1 MANCHGR
8 IVLTRYRSS
17 DEVRLST
24 QAAAGN
30 LAGNSD
36 AWLLN
41 ALNLFKKFPRF
52 EPSPG
57 HQDPFRRLA
66 HWSAAALKYQITHCL
81 YCSLFVLLRVSQCTE
96 FALRNQRIFALDMHL
111 ISKIR
116 PAMPLKWRSALTEL
130 RGLPPRTL
138 TQLFDIGGRQQNAAG
153 RHNGPS

>member
-41 ALNLFKKFPRF
+41 PLNLFKKFPRF
-52 EPSPG
+52 ESSPG
-57 HQDPFRRLA
+57 HQI
-66 HWSAAALKYQITHCL
+66 QIVTIHS
-81 YCSLFVLLRVSQCTE
+81 CSLFY
-96 FALRNQRIFALDMHL
+96 
-111 ISKIR
+111 
-116 PAMPLKWRSALTEL
+116 AMWSVDLGSW
-130 RGLPPRTL
+130 
-138 TQLFDIGGRQQNAAG
+138 
-153 RHNGPS
+153 

>member
-52 EPSPG
+52 ESSPG
-57 HQDPFRRLA
+57 HKIFNN
-66 HWSAAALKYQITHCL
+66 YQITHCL

>member
-52 EPSPG
+52 ESSPG
-57 HQDPFRRLA
+57 HQSGFLHVFQCLPRSRKDSNFG
-66 HWSAAALKYQITHCL
+66 THH
-81 YCSLFVLLRVSQCTE
+81 R
-96 FALRNQRIFALDMHL
+96 
-111 ISKIR
+111 
-116 PAMPLKWRSALTEL
+116 
-130 RGLPPRTL
+130 
-138 TQLFDIGGRQQNAAG
+138 
-153 RHNGPS
+153 

>member
-52 EPSPG
+52 ESSPG
-57 HQDPFRRLA
+57 HKIFNN
-66 HWSAAALKYQITHCL
+66 YQITIT
-81 YCSLFVLLRVSQCTE
+81 LLLIDFEAQKGLECRANYRG
-96 FALRNQRIFALDMHL
+96 FAR
-111 ISKIR
+111 
-116 PAMPLKWRSALTEL
+116 
-130 RGLPPRTL
+130 
-138 TQLFDIGGRQQNAAG
+138 
-153 RHNGPS
+153 